1 MSEYLVLNP
10 QEVRKLLE
18 SPSGPV
24 YYDMRRRANKVT
36 NLARRLCP
44 IDTSRLKTSISY
56 EMGTENGAIIA
67 RVGTNVEYGLYIHE
81 GTANKGTGYIYP
93 KNARLL
99 RFPIVNKSGS
109 GRRRYKAGATQQYA
123 YAKRVK
129 GIKPTPFLRDALT
142 AATDNK

>member
-1 MSEYLVLNP
+1 
-10 QEVRKLLE
+10 
-18 SPSGPV
+18 
-24 YYDMRRRANKVT
+24 MRRRANKVT

-44 IDTSRLKTSISY
+44 IDTARLKTSISY

-109 GRRRYKAGATQQYA
+109 GRRRYKGGATQQYA

-129 GIKPTPFLRDALT
+129 GIKPRPFLRDALS
-142 AATDNK
+142 AAKDNK